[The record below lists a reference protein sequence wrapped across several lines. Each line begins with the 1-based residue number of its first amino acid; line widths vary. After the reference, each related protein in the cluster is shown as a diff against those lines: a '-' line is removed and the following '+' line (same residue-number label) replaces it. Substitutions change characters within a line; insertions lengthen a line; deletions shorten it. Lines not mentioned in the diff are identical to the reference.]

1 MVRIRPNDNQPD
13 DAARR
18 DGIPLNRAAAG
29 ERLRISAHGL
39 DRGTGRRLA
48 DMGLPVG
55 VEIAL
60 VHRQPSGAVVVSRG
74 SARMAL
80 GAEVAGRVQVAP
92 IGEGEA

>member
-1 MVRIRPNDNQPD
+1 MVRIKSNDDQPAS
-13 DAARR
+13 AARQ
-18 DGIPLNRAAAG
+18 DAVPLTHAALG
-29 ERLRISAHGL
+29 ECLRITAHGL

-55 VEIAL
+55 AEIEL
-60 VHRQPSGAVVVSRG
+60 VHRQRHGSVIVSRG

-80 GAEVAGRVQVAP
+80 GAEIAHTVLVAP